1 MDNRRFVANLLEVS
15 PNSLKELP
23 DYAIAK
29 IADLHSK
36 ATSPYRPDS
45 WAISN
50 PLEAL
55 GSIDGQPIKRGPVVG
70 TRFLYDLTVPVPCR
84 VFRLLRPIELV
95 ITELATLTVPL
106 AFTHPAHTLASLML
120 DYGVIV
126 PAQFGASKAA
136 LIRSMRA
143 VDVIRLFTAWL
154 IYQKVPVAFFPYIAD
169 IPAMGKFVLKS
180 RKEVVKQVVRS
191 VVAFYAPKI
200 RRDKSI
206 DGTDSI
212 TYLYA
217 LPINVMLGLVNELC
231 TRFQNGRT
239 AYNVF
244 VESGIANNCDPIAR
258 YAPLWDGRTRAED
271 KFHLTMVAAQEF
283 GLHFNTQLHIR
294 DVQPTSI
301 HAEEL
306 VASLNTKEKFIA
318 MLDEF
323 EANSI

>member
-1 MDNRRFVANLLEVS
+1 MEQRRFVADLLDVS

-29 IADLHSK
+29 IADLHGRAMRS
-36 ATSPYRPDS
+36 RPDS
-45 WAISN
+45 WEISN

-55 GSIDGQPIKRGPVVG
+55 GSIDGQPMKRGPVVG

-95 ITELATLTVPL
+95 RTEIATLTVPL

-120 DYGVIV
+120 EYGVIL

-143 VDVIRLFTAWL
+143 VDAIRLFTAWL
-154 IYQKVPVAFFPYIAD
+154 IYQKVPVAIFPCIAD
-169 IPAMGKFVLKS
+169 IPAMGKFVSKS
-180 RKEVVKQVVRS
+180 SKEVVKQVVRS

-200 RRDKSI
+200 RRAKSI

-212 TYLYA
+212 TYLYSQ
-217 LPINVMLGLVNELC
+217 PIDVILGLVNELC

-258 YAPLWDGRTRAED
+258 YAPLWSEYTSAED

-283 GLHFNTQLHIR
+283 GLHVNSQLHAR
-294 DVQPTSI
+294 DVKPTSI

-323 EANSI
+323 EQNSL